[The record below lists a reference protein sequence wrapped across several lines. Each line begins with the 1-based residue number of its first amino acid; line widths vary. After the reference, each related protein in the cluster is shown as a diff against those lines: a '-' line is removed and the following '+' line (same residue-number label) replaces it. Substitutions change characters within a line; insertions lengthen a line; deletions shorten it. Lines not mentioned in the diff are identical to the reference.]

1 MLMAENSVP
10 PSSHPKRLG
19 AYYTPSRVVRSL
31 VSWASDGIGD
41 GGILDPSCGD
51 GRFLE
56 GIRNAVGVDVDPEA
70 ITLAASCTQADLVTA
85 DFFAWARD
93 TDRRFAAVVGN
104 PPFIRYQTFSGDA
117 RRRALDYCKAQGVTL
132 SGLSSSWAPFVVGA
146 TSLLHRGGRL
156 AFVVP
161 AEIGHAVYAKPVV
174 RHLLASFERVEFVAV
189 REKLFPELSEDC
201 WLLRASGFGGRSDTA
216 YFAKLESFE
225 PEDDWAFESIPVAEI
240 ERWRFRLRPLIANP
254 AVRDAYLKLAL
265 SPGTVRLGGVAK
277 VGIGYVTGANGF
289 FHLRPST
296 AERLGI
302 PDHLL
307 RVSVRSNRDLIVDD
321 ISEDLVASWRHKD
334 RRMLLLD
341 LKGVRDL
348 PHSVLSYLDS
358 PAGNAARQ
366 AYKCRNRKPWFAV
379 PDVRVPDAFLSI
391 MAGRAPRLVGNS
403 AGAACTNSVH
413 AVSFTNGAHVRQYV
427 DRWKGQLTK
436 LSCEIEGH
444 ALGGGVL
451 KIEPSEAR
459 QILLALNVDLSEYET
474 ELLVQGAR
482 EFRRWRNAD
491 VA

>member
-1 MLMAENSVP
+1 MGENSVP
-10 PSSHPKRLG
+10 PSSDHKRLG
-19 AYYTPSRVVRSL
+19 AYYTPPEVVRSL
-31 VSWASDGIGD
+31 VSWALDGIGD

-56 GIRNAVGVDVDPEA
+56 GVRNAVGVDVDPDA
-70 ITLAASCTQADLVTA
+70 VVLAGRRIEADLVAA
-85 DFFAWARD
+85 DFFTWARD
-93 TDRRFAAVVGN
+93 TNQRFAAVVGN
-104 PPFIRYQTFSGDA
+104 PPFIRYQTFSGGA
-117 RRRALDYCKAQGVTL
+117 RKRALDYCKAQGVTL

-146 TSLLHRGGRL
+146 TSLLQRGGRL

-161 AEIGHAVYAKPVV
+161 AEIGHAVYARPVV

-201 WLLRASGFGGRSDTA
+201 WLLRAKGFGGRSETA
-216 YFAKLESFE
+216 YFAKLECLGS
-225 PEDDWAFESIPVAEI
+225 EDEWVFESIPVAEL
-240 ERWRFRLRPLIANP
+240 ERWRYRLRPLLADP
-254 AVRDAYLKLAL
+254 AIRSAYLKLAL
-265 SPGTVRLGGVAK
+265 HVGTVRLGGVAK
-277 VGIGYVTGANGF
+277 IGIGYVTGANDF

-321 ISEDLVASWRHKD
+321 ISEDLVASWR
-334 RRMLLLD
+334 RENRPILLLD
-341 LKGVRDL
+341 LKGTRDL
-348 PHSVLSYLDS
+348 PLSVMRYLDS
-358 PAGNAARQ
+358 PAGKAARQ
-366 AYKCRNRKPWFAV
+366 AYKCRHRRPWFAV
-379 PDVRVPDAFLSI
+379 PDVRVPDAFLSL
-391 MAGRAPRLVGNS
+391 MAGGAPRLVGNS

-413 AVSFTNGAHVRQYV
+413 AISFTNGADVRQYV
-427 DRWKGQLTK
+427 DRWKGKLTK

-459 QILLALNVDLSEYET
+459 EILLALNADLSEHET
-474 ELLVQGAR
+474 ELLAQGAR

-491 VA
+491 VT